1 MVSDGAHHLAD
12 GLELLACH
20 RTILLPGCAGI
31 LPGSAG
37 SGNQLTQGFVVA
49 AALGRAA
56 ISSDDRTQGA
66 AGRME
71 GAGVTQRLQ
80 HSIGATG
87 YDLAPLLQ
95 PLDIRHMWLRS
106 RFVMPGMQRM
116 WCVDGAPDHRL
127 REYYRRRILGGASL
141 VISES
146 CAIDHPSATKDPT
159 FAQISPAT
167 KEAWRA
173 VINTVHQAGGS
184 MFLQLWH
191 QGAVN
196 YGGDAE
202 RNPDFVALSPSGF
215 SDPREAFGRAASVA
229 ELHSIREAFVHG
241 ALHAQEIGADGVELH
256 SCHGFLLDQFLW
268 PRTNLRT
275 DQYGGPTI
283 ADRAAF
289 PAEVAATV
297 RRAVGE
303 DFVISMRI
311 SQWKESDYD
320 ARIVETPEELGQLIP
335 ILRSAGVDI
344 FHVSTRRFWTPEWD
358 GSDLGLAGW
367 VKSFTDA
374 AVIAVGSIGLDID
387 VMATLTGHE
396 ARPTGAS
403 RIDELVRR
411 FQRGDFDLV
420 SVGRSQIGDPEWV
433 AKMRDGRIPDI
444 RAFRKDDTSLD
455 HDVVSAAG

>member
-1 MVSDGAHHLAD
+1 
-12 GLELLACH
+12 
-20 RTILLPGCAGI
+20 
-31 LPGSAG
+31 
-37 SGNQLTQGFVVA
+37 
-49 AALGRAA
+49 
-56 ISSDDRTQGA
+56 
-66 AGRME
+66 
-71 GAGVTQRLQ
+71 VTQRQQ
-80 HSIGATG
+80 HPVGASG
-87 YDLAPLLQ
+87 FDLAPLLR
-95 PLDIRHMWLRS
+95 PLDIRKMRLKS
-106 RFVMPGMQRM
+106 RFVMPGMQRY

-167 KEAWRA
+167 APAWRR
-173 VINTVHQAGGS
+173 VVETVHEAGGR

-215 SDPREAFGRAASVA
+215 SNPDEAFGRAATVA
-229 ELHSIREAFVHG
+229 DLHSIRDAFVQG
-241 ALHAQEIGADGVELH
+241 ALHAREIGADGIELH

-289 PAEVAATV
+289 PAEVAAAV
-297 RRAVGE
+297 RQAVGG

-344 FHVSTRRFWTPEWD
+344 FHVSTRRFWSPEWE

-396 ARPTGAS
+396 AQPTGAS

-411 FQRGDFDLV
+411 FRRGDFDLV
-420 SVGRSQIGDPEWV
+420 SVGRSQIGDPDWV

-444 RAFRKDDTSLD
+444 RAFRLDDTSLD
-455 HDVVSAAG
+455 HDVVPAAG

>member
-1 MVSDGAHHLAD
+1 
-12 GLELLACH
+12 
-20 RTILLPGCAGI
+20 
-31 LPGSAG
+31 
-37 SGNQLTQGFVVA
+37 
-49 AALGRAA
+49 
-56 ISSDDRTQGA
+56 
-66 AGRME
+66 
-71 GAGVTQRLQ
+71 VTQRQQ
-80 HSIGATG
+80 HLTGAVG

-95 PLDIRHMWLRS
+95 PLDVRQLHLKS
-106 RFVMPGMQRM
+106 RFVMPGMQRS

-127 REYYRRRILGGASL
+127 RDYYRRRILGGAAL

-146 CAIDHPSATKDPT
+146 CAINHPSATKDPT

-167 KEAWRA
+167 SDAWRT
-173 VINTVHQAGGS
+173 VIDTVHEAGGR

-196 YGGDAE
+196 YGGDAD

-215 SDPREAFGRAASVA
+215 SHPGETFGRAATA
-229 ELHSIREAFVHG
+229 ADLHSIRDAFVQG
-241 ALHAQEIGADGVELH
+241 AIDAQEIGADGVELH

-283 ADRAAF
+283 ADRATF
-289 PAEVAATV
+289 PAEVAAAV
-297 RRAVGE
+297 RAAVGP

-320 ARIVETPEELGQLIP
+320 ARIVETPDELGQLIP
-335 ILRSAGVDI
+335 LLRAAGVDI
-344 FHVSTRRFWTPEWD
+344 FHVSTRRFWTPEWE

-374 AVIAVGSIGLDID
+374 KVIAVGSIGLDID
-387 VMATLTGHE
+387 VMATLTGQE
-396 ARPTGAS
+396 AQPTGAS

-411 FQRGDFDLV
+411 FERGDFDMV
-420 SVGRSQIGDPEWV
+420 SVGRSQIGDPDWV

-444 RAFRKDDTSLD
+444 RPFRRDDTSLD
-455 HDVVSAAG
+455 HDVVAAAG

>member
-1 MVSDGAHHLAD
+1 M
-12 GLELLACH
+12 
-20 RTILLPGCAGI
+20 
-31 LPGSAG
+31 
-37 SGNQLTQGFVVA
+37 TQ
-49 AALGRAA
+49 RQQHP
-56 ISSDDRTQGA
+56 IGA
-66 AGRME
+66 AG
-71 GAGVTQRLQ
+71 
-80 HSIGATG
+80 
-87 YDLAPLLQ
+87 YDFAPLLQ
-95 PLDIRHMWLRS
+95 PLDVRQMHLKS

-127 REYYRRRILGGASL
+127 RDYYRRRILGGASL

-167 KEAWRA
+167 KTAWRA
-173 VINTVHQAGGS
+173 VIETVHEAGGR

-215 SDPREAFGRAASVA
+215 SHPDEAFGRAASVPD
-229 ELHSIREAFVHG
+229 LLSIRDAFVQG
-241 ALHAQEIGADGVELH
+241 AIDAREIGADGIELH

-283 ADRAAF
+283 ADRATF
-289 PAEVAATV
+289 PAEVAAAV

-303 DFVISMRI
+303 EFVISMRI

-320 ARIVETPEELGQLIP
+320 AKIVETPEELGQLIP

-344 FHVSTRRFWTPEWD
+344 FHVSTRRFWTPEFE

-387 VMATLTGHE
+387 VMATLTGQE
-396 ARPTGAS
+396 AQPTGSS
-403 RIDELVRR
+403 RMDELVRR
-411 FQRGDFDLV
+411 FRRGDFDLV

-444 RAFRKDDTSLD
+444 RAFRRDDTSLD
-455 HDVVSAAG
+455 HDVVSAAM